1 MKPVDVLV
9 DELERKPAGEL
20 VQAQPAVRLLS
31 LAWHRAPRA
40 RLLVLVYPLVL
51 RAPRAP
57 LPSVNTLFR
66 PLRGSGFVAIFLFAC
81 SSLVVRGEVGCWLCG
96 EVMNPLCG
104 PTLAHRIRRVTFRC
118 CGARSC
124 VF

>member
-1 MKPVDVLV
+1 MERAVPMKPVDVLV

-40 RLLVLVYPLVL
+40 RLLVPVYPFVL

-66 PLRGSGFVAIFLFAC
+66 QGSSQFFF
-81 SSLVVRGEVGCWLCG
+81 SLVAHSLCEEKLAAG
-96 EVMNPLCG
+96 SVMK
-104 PTLAHRIRRVTFRC
+104 R
-118 CGARSC
+118 
-124 VF
+124 

>member
-1 MKPVDVLV
+1 MERAVPMKPVDVLV

-40 RLLVLVYPLVL
+40 RLLVLVYPFVL

-57 LPSVNTLFR
+57 LPSVNTLFFA
-66 PLRGSGFVAIFLFAC
+66 LWEGQGSSQFFF
-81 SSLVVRGEVGCWLCG
+81 SLVAHSLC
-96 EVMNPLCG
+96 EEK
-104 PTLAHRIRRVTFRC
+104 LAAGSVVKR
-118 CGARSC
+118 
-124 VF
+124 

>member
-1 MKPVDVLV
+1 MERAVPMKPVDVLV

-40 RLLVLVYPLVL
+40 RLLVLVYPFVL

-66 PLRGSGFVAIFLFAC
+66 PLRGSGFVAQFFF
-81 SSLVVRGEVGCWLCG
+81 SLVAHSLC
-96 EVMNPLCG
+96 EEK
-104 PTLAHRIRRVTFRC
+104 LAAGSVVKR
-118 CGARSC
+118 
-124 VF
+124 